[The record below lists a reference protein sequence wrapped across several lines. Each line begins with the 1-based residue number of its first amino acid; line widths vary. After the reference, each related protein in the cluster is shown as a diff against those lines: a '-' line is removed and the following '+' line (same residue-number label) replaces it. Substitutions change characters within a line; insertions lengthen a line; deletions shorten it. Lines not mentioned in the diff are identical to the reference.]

1 MLKGNTK
8 LLGGLILVIVAFY
21 ILHKSLFS
29 FLEFKTEYF
38 RYSLEK
44 LYLFFGAFS
53 VIIVFILIKIRAKD
67 LDIVG
72 NSFLLLTSL
81 KMIVCYIIGSSILK
95 STTTE
100 DFIEK
105 WNFFTLFIVF
115 LLTETIVT
123 ILLLNKED

>member
-1 MLKGNTK
+1 
-8 LLGGLILVIVAFY
+8 
-21 ILHKSLFS
+21 
-29 FLEFKTEYF
+29 LEFKTEYF

-72 NSFLLLTSL
+72 NSFLLLTSV

-100 DFIEK
+100 SFIEK

-123 ILLLNKED
+123 IILLNKED